1 MVKRAFLEICFGYN
15 GLTISGDTPN
25 GRDNYFDVPVKIDSE
40 NIDYI
45 FPCYYDGKVYI
56 FYPSSY
62 GDAGYSVYDGSSF
75 SDYISIPDFGDRELL
90 GAVSVKEGLV
100 VFSRNIKEN
109 NLTQMIKFQNGKWS
123 DFENMNNV
131 KAYSQREQFCGT
143 SVNGDARV
151 LRATN
156 NLQFISSSDN
166 FQYPF
171 NIIWDGSY
179 IGTPNSY
186 GYSISAELSSFDFIF
201 CTPEHNGVAVYLQD
215 DKTHVRRLGYIDV
228 PQLSVIQ
235 GTSIYRISVDK
246 FKIYIIGSSGS
257 SRKAYSGEFNINN
270 VESGISEVMP
280 DYSIRKYLSAW
291 VITN

>member
-1 MVKRAFLEICFGYN
+1 MVKRAFLEIGFGFN

-25 GRDNYFDVPVKIDSE
+25 GRDNYFDIPVE
-40 NIDYI
+40 LAYGNIDFI
-45 FPCYYDGKVYI
+45 FPCYYDGKIYI

-62 GDAGYSVYDGSSF
+62 GDAGYSIYDGSSF
-75 SDYISIPDFGDRELL
+75 SDYISIPESGNKKLL
-90 GAVSVKEGLV
+90 GAVSVRDGLV
-100 VFSRNIKEN
+100 VFTKNVKEN
-109 NLTQMIKFQNGKWS
+109 NLCQMIKFKNGEWL
-123 DFENMNNV
+123 DFESINNL
-131 KAYSQREQFCGT
+131 KIDDNEQFCGV

-151 LRATN
+151 LRAAQ

-179 IGTPNSY
+179 IGVGNRY

-215 DKTHVRRLGYIDV
+215 DKTHVRRLGYIEV
-228 PQLSVIQ
+228 PQLPVIH
-235 GTSIYRISVDK
+235 GTSIYRISVDR

-270 VESGISEVMP
+270 VGSGISEVMA
-280 DYSIRKYLSAW
+280 DYSIRKYISAW